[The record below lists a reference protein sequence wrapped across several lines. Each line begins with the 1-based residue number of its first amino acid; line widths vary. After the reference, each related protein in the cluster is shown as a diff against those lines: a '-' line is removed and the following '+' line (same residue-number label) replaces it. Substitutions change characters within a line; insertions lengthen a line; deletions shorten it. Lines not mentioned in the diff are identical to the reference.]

1 MFLILL
7 TKKPALEKKIEEIR
21 SLQRVTDHEY
31 LLNFIKET
39 VMTKKHPK
47 IEAVTLLINNGGR
60 GGGFGEGFNAAVTSC
75 DDRGRRRSR
84 SNGCGAHRTASSSTA
99 QH

>member
-47 IEAVTLLINNGGR
+47 IESATLLINSGGR
-60 GGGFGEGFNAAVTSC
+60 GGLW
-75 DDRGRRRSR
+75 GRV
-84 SNGCGAHRTASSSTA
+84 
-99 QH
+99 